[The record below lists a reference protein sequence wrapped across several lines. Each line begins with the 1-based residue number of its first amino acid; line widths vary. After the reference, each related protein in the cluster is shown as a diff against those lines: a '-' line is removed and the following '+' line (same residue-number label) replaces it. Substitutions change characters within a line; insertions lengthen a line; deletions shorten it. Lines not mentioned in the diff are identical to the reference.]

1 MTAAYVGLIGVFLGG
16 LISLATT
23 ALQQLY
29 AVKSKRKEIV
39 RKKLEEMYHPF
50 SSAHLPTR

>member
-1 MTAAYVGLIGVFLGG
+1 MTAAYVGLIGVFLGAF
-16 LISLATT
+16 ISLVTT
-23 ALQQLY
+23 ALQQFY